1 MLGSRI
7 ALLSVHR
14 ATHSPARRI
23 NETVHDKRAI
33 TADVALRLSRALR
46 LGDMFWIDMQA
57 HHDAEIA
64 PEDSDRANRLNS
76 RKIRGVSAALC
87 ILLLRNAFRLNARC
101 GACGDE
107 VGSKSARVSAGS
119 LFRAI
124 DGDVHVALPV
134 GCVSAVDGRHRA
146 L

>member
-57 HHDAEIA
+57 HYDAEIA
-64 PEDSDRANRLNS
+64 RVDSDRANRLNS
-76 RKIRGVSAALC
+76 RKIRGCPPLYVSCCFAMLSGSMPGAAL
-87 ILLLRNAFRLNARC
+87 A
-101 GACGDE
+101 E
-107 VGSKSARVSAGS
+107 TKSVRSLPGS
-119 LFRAI
+119 LR
-124 DGDVHVALPV
+124 VHYLGQLMVTYTLP
-134 GCVSAVDGRHRA
+134 CPLAASAPSTVVT
-146 L
+146 